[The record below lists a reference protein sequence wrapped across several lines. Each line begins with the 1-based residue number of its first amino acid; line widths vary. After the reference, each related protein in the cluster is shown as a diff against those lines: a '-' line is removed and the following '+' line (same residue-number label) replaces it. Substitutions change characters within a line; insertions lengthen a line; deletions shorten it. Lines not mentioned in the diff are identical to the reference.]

1 MSRSL
6 ILKCPES
13 ILQPADDNNRTLMG
27 DKQPTMDA
35 EAALWGEHNPNPK
48 GPKQYDT
55 SAMVTTE
62 SGIKTK
68 LGKQTIIVI
77 SLEYRTG
84 LFSPQ

>member
-1 MSRSL
+1 M
-6 ILKCPES
+6 
-13 ILQPADDNNRTLMG
+13 A

-35 EAALWGEHNPNPK
+35 EAALWWEHNPNPK

-68 LGKQTIIVI
+68 LGKQTQYKTIIVI
-77 SLEYRTG
+77 SLEYRRG
-84 LFSPQ
+84 PFSSH